1 MFETVGIE
9 LYPMRWQW
17 LAAKHAVRAL
27 VGAAWVFVVG
37 TAATALWCISPYA
50 LPKVIAEWGIWLP
63 MALAGLLVQVSML
76 ALQIAY
82 SSMIVTCAPMR
93 DGNGNRVGWRKQL
106 SSLAATRDFQL
117 TGVALVGL
125 CSGVVILKHAPNVAI
140 LTGAVIPL
148 IASLVALR
156 GLLGS
161 LQAAQPHVN
170 RPPLEDPAVGD
181 RYFANSRI
189 VKKYG
194 SYWYDP
200 AQLQTVSVARAYA
213 SMASQQRFNIY
224 TANAVALATIPL
236 LSVFPPCNSGV
247 FLMIRVALAAS
258 MMLVAS
264 VTAERAKR
272 LGELRDQ
279 YIDRIADLEE
289 RP

>member
-82 SSMIVTCAPMR
+82 SSMIVTCAPVR

-148 IASLVALR
+148 TASLVALR

-181 RYFANSRI
+181 RS
-189 VKKYG
+189 V
-194 SYWYDP
+194 SYTHLTLP
-200 AQLQTVSVARAYA
+200 T
-213 SMASQQRFNIY
+213 M
-224 TANAVALATIPL
+224 
-236 LSVFPPCNSGV
+236 
-247 FLMIRVALAAS
+247 
-258 MMLVAS
+258 
-264 VTAERAKR
+264 
-272 LGELRDQ
+272 
-279 YIDRIADLEE
+279 
-289 RP
+289 